1 VEEFKKHFNNK
12 KWDSSNNKLHRDRE
26 AETLKLLEE
35 NFVNEPK
42 IDHYPYMKMI
52 STEPCTVHSDCYTM
66 TLTHCGISAI
76 HNARLVKTQNNIQP
90 INLYNTVECIINNLR
105 NLCLIHKDMKGDN
118 VCINKDGR
126 ISLIDF
132 GSCRLYS
139 AEFAERY
146 YRKPDLNHL
155 KNELYN
161 YVGCTESEH
170 LMLKALG
177 CDPDRDPH
185 LPLLA
190 SNNNKPR
197 WGHHSL
203 FKKNPWSILYIF

>member
-1 VEEFKKHFNNK
+1 MSEDFKKHFNNK
-12 KWDSSNNKLHRDRE
+12 KWNLSNNKFYRDRE
-26 AETLKLLEE
+26 AETLQLLEE
-35 NFVNEPK
+35 NFINEPK

-52 STEPCTVHSDCYTM
+52 STEPCTVHPDCYTM
-66 TLTHCGISAI
+66 TLTHCGITAI
-76 HNARLVKTQNNIQP
+76 HNAHLVKTQNNIQP

-105 NLCLIHKDMKGDN
+105 NLRLIHKDMKGDN
-118 VCINKDGR
+118 VCINNDGR

-132 GSCRLYS
+132 GSCRLYP

-177 CDPDRDPH
+177 IDPHRDPH
-185 LPLLA
+185 LPPSA
-190 SNNNKPR
+190 SNNKPR